1 MLYNKKKWY
10 AAEALHETDKYKC
23 SVTPGIWFHIVHT
36 V

>member
-23 SVTPGIWFHIVHT
+23 SVKQISISV